1 MSVFCCFLIEISITL
16 MYNKMLYGGGHVAIT
31 TIVFDMGGVLVD
43 FDAKRSLS
51 THFAPEYHDLINEKT
66 FASETWKLMDKGDF
80 EVEEAIRIMCRE
92 LPAELHEEVSKMIL
106 DHEGEMPPIAE
117 MYPIVKTLKENGYR
131 IYLLSNCPSWF
142 DEFKKSVPVFD
153 FFDGFIISA
162 KYNLIKPGK
171 EIFSV
176 LFNEF
181 SLDASECFF
190 IDDSPANVATA
201 NGLGMTAH
209 CFSKYKVNE
218 LIDALR
224 GAGIL

>member
-1 MSVFCCFLIEISITL
+1 M
-16 MYNKMLYGGGHVAIT
+16 AIT

-51 THFAPEYHDLINEKT
+51 THFDSQYHELINEKT

-80 EVEEAIRIMCRE
+80 SVEEAIRIMCRE
-92 LPAELHEEVSKMIL
+92 IPAELHDEVSRMIL
-106 DHEGEMPPIAE
+106 DHEGEMPPISE
-117 MYPIVKTLKENGYR
+117 MYPLAKTLKENGYK
-131 IYLLSNCPSWF
+131 IYLLSNCPAWF
-142 DEFKKSVPVFD
+142 DEFKKSVPAFE

-171 EIFSV
+171 EIFNV
-176 LFNEF
+176 LLNEF
-181 SLDASECFF
+181 SLNAEECFF

-201 NGLGMTAH
+201 KEIGMTAH
-209 CFSKYKVNE
+209 CFNKNNFDK

-224 GAGIL
+224 NADITV

>member
-1 MSVFCCFLIEISITL
+1 M
-16 MYNKMLYGGGHVAIT
+16 AIT

-51 THFAPEYHDLINEKT
+51 THFDEKYHKLINEKT

-80 EVEEAIRIMCRE
+80 EVEEAIKIMCRE
-92 LPAELHEEVSKMIL
+92 LPSELHDEVSKMIL
-106 DHEGEMPPIAE
+106 DHEGEMPPIEE
-117 MYPIVKTLKENGYR
+117 MYGIVKTLKENGYK

-142 DEFKKSVPVFD
+142 DEFKKSVPAFR

-171 EIFSV
+171 EIFNV
-176 LFNEF
+176 LFDEF
-181 SLDASECFF
+181 SLRAEECFF
-190 IDDSPANVATA
+190 IDDSPLNVATA
-201 NGLGMTAH
+201 NELGMTAH
-209 CFSKYKVNE
+209 CFNKNNFNK

-224 GAGIL
+224 NADITV

>member
-1 MSVFCCFLIEISITL
+1 M
-16 MYNKMLYGGGHVAIT
+16 AIT

-51 THFAPEYHDLINEKT
+51 THFEEKYHNLINEKT

-80 EVEEAIRIMCRE
+80 SVEEAIRIMCCE
-92 LPAELHEEVSKMIL
+92 IPAELHDEVSRMIL
-106 DHEGEMPPIAE
+106 DHEGEMPPISE
-117 MYPIVKTLKENGYR
+117 MYPLAKTFKENGYK
-131 IYLLSNCPSWF
+131 IYLLSNCPAWF
-142 DEFKKSVPVFD
+142 DEFKKSVPAFE

-171 EIFSV
+171 EIFNV
-176 LFNEF
+176 LLNEF
-181 SLDASECFF
+181 SLNAEECFF

-201 NGLGMTAH
+201 KEIGMTAH
-209 CFSKYKVNE
+209 CFNKNNFDK

-224 GAGIL
+224 NADITV

>member
-1 MSVFCCFLIEISITL
+1 M
-16 MYNKMLYGGGHVAIT
+16 AIT

-51 THFAPEYHDLINEKT
+51 THFEEKYHNLINEKT

-80 EVEEAIRIMCRE
+80 SVEEAIRIMCRE
-92 LPAELHEEVSKMIL
+92 IPAELHDEVSRMIL
-106 DHEGEMPPIAE
+106 DHEGEMPPISE
-117 MYPIVKTLKENGYR
+117 MYPLAKTFKENGYK
-131 IYLLSNCPSWF
+131 IYLLSNCPAWF
-142 DEFKKSVPVFD
+142 DEFKKSVPAFE

-171 EIFSV
+171 EIFNV
-176 LFNEF
+176 LLNEF
-181 SLDASECFF
+181 SLNAEECFF

-201 NGLGMTAH
+201 KEIGMTAH
-209 CFSKYKVNE
+209 CFNKNNFDK

-224 GAGIL
+224 NADITV